1 MEYSGSMNA
10 ESSLSS
16 DSFELNLLFEPCGD
30 GISNLFVFSRRGEE
44 VLLEIRAHGK
54 VRDDIVNN
62 LLGMKTQRIFD
73 GVLVSTYF
81 FGVPIQCF

>member
-1 MEYSGSMNA
+1 MNA

-30 GISNLFVFSRRGEE
+30 GISNVFAFSRRGEE

-54 VRDDIVNN
+54 VKDDIVNN
-62 LLGMKTQRIFD
+62 
-73 GVLVSTYF
+73 F
-81 FGVPIQCF
+81 FETNDNRF

>member
-1 MEYSGSMNA
+1 MNA

-30 GISNLFVFSRRGEE
+30 GISNLFVFSRRGDV

-54 VRDDIVNN
+54 IKDDIVNT
-62 LLGMKTQRIFD
+62 LFEIKTQRIFD
-73 GVLVSTYF
+73 
-81 FGVPIQCF
+81 